1 MKQVIHAAGC
11 VCLMD
16 NPGLLHNAHVVATAN
31 IVRCSRLAGV
41 KALVFTSSG
50 GAVTSPFLDEPQLR
64 VPCDLVLPKDFPFA
78 SHYSRTKY
86 QVRSRCAQS
95 PIKLRIR

>member
-1 MKQVIHAAGC
+1 M
-11 VCLMD
+11 
-16 NPGLLHNAHVVATAN
+16 TACDD
-31 IVRCSRLAGV
+31 R
-41 KALVFTSSG
+41 SG

-86 QVRSRCAQS
+86 QV
-95 PIKLRIR
+95 